1 MVFSNTSMITIII
14 AMSIMGLWQN
24 DDGGNDCQVLLPP
37 NVRGGNNHR
46 GNPSLPPFCSAVNRS
61 LVHLFV
67 SVLILFSV
75 NLSLVYIFFQ
85 PLKIRNFL
93 LQLIS
98 SGKNVEVKEVLGPT
112 PSTIV
117 LHGLD
122 DQDDGRPDAEFAW
135 HTFLHIKVNLDC
147 MENC

>member
-37 NVRGGNNHR
+37 NVRGGNDHR
-46 GNPSLPPFCSAVNRS
+46 GNPSLPPFCSAVNRCLVLFAFRFNFVLRQSKSS
-61 LVHLFV
+61 LH
-67 SVLILFSV
+67 
-75 NLSLVYIFFQ
+75 FFQ

-93 LQLIS
+93 PQPIS
-98 SGKNVEVKEVLGPT
+98 SGKNVQVKEVLGPT

-122 DQDDGRPDAEFAW
+122 DQDDGRPDG
-135 HTFLHIKVNLDC
+135 FL
-147 MENC
+147 